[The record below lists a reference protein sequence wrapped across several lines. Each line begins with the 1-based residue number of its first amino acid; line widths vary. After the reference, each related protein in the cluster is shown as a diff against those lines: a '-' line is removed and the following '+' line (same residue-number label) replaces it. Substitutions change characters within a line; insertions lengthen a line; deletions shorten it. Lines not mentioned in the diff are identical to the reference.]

1 MGIMEWLR
9 VTTHMAPMLL
19 QAGLL
24 NLQWTR
30 PEYANSQLIRWIRL
44 SLLPISLSF
53 LLHDLWNLKYNS
65 QLSPVINTNMRSAW
79 GAHACKAVLLA
90 FQQIP
95 SGPETRLSSHAKS
108 TSKSPSTEHHS
119 PVPFPLDIFLLAFA
133 LGTTPSN
140 FKHPKILSGVN
151 QNIRTD
157 MIFFLMTL
165 RRLILL
171 TTMGV
176 IASICWKISS
186 DERIVVDHHTFH
198 LIRNFKSEIRA
209 FCCGIF
215 VWIGIDTFGCIPRLS
230 MFHFKMITRLLSRLI
245 PHHSPI
251 SKNLLKFNQIDLNQS
266 FPLLFRKMP
275 LCASSITDFWGRHWH
290 SILKDLLIE
299 TGVIPVTYV
308 LVNFLG
314 FHSESKI
321 VRMSGI
327 MGAFTV
333 SGLLHE
339 VGIWAIGPP
348 DLTFKTSIFFITQ
361 GVGVS
366 LENGYKK
373 LLGRNVNGFLGRVW
387 LFTWLI
393 YFGQPM
399 VSIWMSNFGVDEN
412 KLFRR
417 MDERMS

>member
-1 MGIMEWLR
+1 
-9 VTTHMAPMLL
+9 
-19 QAGLL
+19 
-24 NLQWTR
+24 
-30 PEYANSQLIRWIRL
+30 
-44 SLLPISLSF
+44 
-53 LLHDLWNLKYNS
+53 
-65 QLSPVINTNMRSAW
+65 
-79 GAHACKAVLLA
+79 
-90 FQQIP
+90 
-95 SGPETRLSSHAKS
+95 
-108 TSKSPSTEHHS
+108 
-119 PVPFPLDIFLLAFA
+119 
-133 LGTTPSN
+133 
-140 FKHPKILSGVN
+140 
-151 QNIRTD
+151 
-157 MIFFLMTL
+157 
-165 RRLILL
+165 
-171 TTMGV
+171 MGV

-251 SKNLLKFNQIDLNQS
+251 SKKLLKFNQIDLNQS

-339 VGIWAIGPP
+339 VGEY
-348 DLTFKTSIFFITQ
+348 SIRTPCFCILFF
-361 GVGVS
+361 
-366 LENGYKK
+366 
-373 LLGRNVNGFLGRVW
+373 FLS
-387 LFTWLI
+387 F
-393 YFGQPM
+393 
-399 VSIWMSNFGVDEN
+399 N
-412 KLFRR
+412 K
-417 MDERMS
+417 